1 MRYLNRLCSVLIVS
15 ACMLTAAVAEEVAD
29 DWAQITESAVNHYM
43 EGDTEGAIEL
53 SIKGAALAEQ
63 QHGPEHLDVATS
75 LNNLGRLYQH
85 AGRFEEAL
93 PPLQRALT
101 IREKH
106 DGPGAL
112 SVASTLTNLGGV
124 YDSQGDA
131 ASAEP
136 YFFRALEIYQTH
148 PEAPPHSLANAL
160 HNLEGVYR
168 DQEKHAL
175 AIPLLER
182 LVVSYQAKG
191 EEQKDGLVDTL
202 EKLLDSLEKADEP
215 ERAKT
220 VREQLESLREEV

>member
-1 MRYLNRLCSVLIVS
+1 MRYLNRLCSVLMVS
-15 ACMLTAAVAEEVAD
+15 ACIVSGAVAEEAKD
-29 DWAQITESAVNHYM
+29 DWGQVTDSAIQHYLD
-43 EGDTEGAIEL
+43 GDTEGAIEL
-53 SIKGAALAEQ
+53 SIKGAAIAEQ
-63 QHGPEHLDVATS
+63 QQGPDHPDVATS

-106 DGPGAL
+106 DGPDAL

-124 YDSQGDA
+124 FDSQGDA

-136 YFFRALEIYQTH
+136 YFTRALKIYQTH
-148 PEAPPHSLANAL
+148 PEAAPHSLVNAL
-160 HNLEGVYR
+160 HNMESVYR
-168 DQEKHAL
+168 DQEKHAQ
-175 AIPLLER
+175 AIPLLDR
-182 LVVSYQAKG
+182 LVASYQAKG
-191 EEQKDGLVDTL
+191 EEHRGGLVDTL

-220 VREQLESLREEV
+220 VRVQLESLREEA